1 MAGFIDIA
9 CNFTH
14 DSFKHNLDE
23 VLNNAE
29 QAGVDK
35 FVLLCASLADI
46 DPIKVIKSNTP
57 EKFFISAGIHPHHA
71 TEILEINYDALFNKL
86 KSINPNAIGETGL
99 DYFRN
104 ISPPDIQ
111 KKSFGMHIEIAK
123 ELNLPLY
130 LHQRDAHSDFIR
142 IIKENIINFP
152 KFVVHCFTGT
162 QVELDEYLELG
173 AYIGLTG
180 WICDAKRNIDLRKS
194 IKSIPIEK
202 MMIETDSPYLIP
214 KNLMVKPKKNINEPK
229 YLPHIANEICE
240 LTGYELEELKLA
252 TSNNAIKFFS

>member
-14 DSFKHNLDE
+14 DSFKDNLDE

-29 QAGVDK
+29 HAGVDK
-35 FVLLCASLADI
+35 FVLLCASLDDI
-46 DPIKVIKSNTP
+46 DPIKVIQNNTP

-111 KKSFGMHIEIAK
+111 KKSFAMHIEIAK

-142 IIKENIINFP
+142 IIKENISNFP

-162 QVELDEYLELG
+162 QAELDEYLELG

-194 IKSIPIEK
+194 IKNIPIEK

-214 KNLMVKPKKNINEPK
+214 KNLMLKPKKNINEPK

-240 LTGYELEELKLA
+240 LTGYELEELKSA

>member
-14 DSFKHNLDE
+14 DSFKDNLDE

-35 FVLLCASLADI
+35 FVLLCASLDDI
-46 DPIKVIKSNTP
+46 DPIKVIQNNTP

-142 IIKENIINFP
+142 IIKENISNFP

-162 QVELDEYLELG
+162 QAELDEYLELG

-194 IKSIPIEK
+194 IKNIPIEK

>member
-14 DSFKHNLDE
+14 ESFKHNLDE
-23 VLNNAE
+23 VINNAE
-29 QAGVDK
+29 QEGVEK

-46 DPIKVIKSNTP
+46 DPIKVIQDNAP
-57 EKFFISAGIHPHHA
+57 EKYFISAGIHPHHA
-71 TEILEINYDALFNKL
+71 TEILEINYDALLNKL
-86 KSINPNAIGETGL
+86 KSISPNAIGETGL

-123 ELNLPLY
+123 ELSLPLY
-130 LHQRDAHSDFIR
+130 LHQRDAHGDFIR
-142 IIKENIINFP
+142 IIKENISNFP

-162 QVELDEYLELG
+162 QAELDEYLELG

-194 IKSIPIEK
+194 IKNIPIEK

-240 LTGYELEELKLA
+240 LTGYDLEELKSA
-252 TSNNAIKFFS
+252 TSNNAIEFFS

>member
-14 DSFKHNLDE
+14 ESFKHNLEKVIND
-23 VLNNAE
+23 AE
-29 QAGVDK
+29 RAGVEK
-35 FVLLCASLADI
+35 FVLLCASLDDL
-46 DPIKVIKSNTP
+46 DPIKKIQNNAP
-57 EKFFISAGIHPHHA
+57 NKFFISAGIHPHHA
-71 TEILEINYDALFNKL
+71 TETVEINYDQLL
-86 KSINPNAIGETGL
+86 RQLQSITPHAIGETGL

-111 KKSFGMHIEIAK
+111 KESFRMHIEIAK

-130 LHQRDAHSDFIR
+130 LHQRDAHNDFIR
-142 IIKENIINFP
+142 IIRENRKNFP

-162 QVELDEYLELG
+162 QKKLDEYLDLG

-180 WICDAKRNIDLRKS
+180 WICDAKRNIDLRQS
-194 IKSIPIEK
+194 IKNIPIEK

-214 KNLMVKPKKNINEPK
+214 KNLMDKPKKNINEPK

-240 LTGYELEELKLA
+240 LTGYGLEELKLA
-252 TSNNAIKFFS
+252 TSNNAIEFFS

>member
-14 DSFKHNLDE
+14 DSFKDNLDE

-46 DPIKVIKSNTP
+46 NPIKVIQNNTP

-71 TEILEINYDALFNKL
+71 TEIMEINYDALLNKL

-123 ELNLPLY
+123 ELSLPLY

-142 IIKENIINFP
+142 IIKENISNFP

-162 QVELDEYLELG
+162 QAELDEYLELG

-194 IKSIPIEK
+194 IKNIPIEK

>member
-14 DSFKHNLDE
+14 ESFKHNLDE
-23 VLNNAE
+23 VINNAE
-29 QAGVDK
+29 QEGVEK

-46 DPIKVIKSNTP
+46 DPIKVIQNNAP
-57 EKFFISAGIHPHHA
+57 EKYFISAGIHPHHA
-71 TEILEINYDALFNKL
+71 TEILEINHDALLNKL
-86 KSINPNAIGETGL
+86 KSISPNAIGETGL

-104 ISPPDIQ
+104 ISPPNIQ

-123 ELNLPLY
+123 ELSLPLY
-130 LHQRDAHSDFIR
+130 LHQRDAHDDFIR
-142 IIKENIINFP
+142 IIKENISNFP

-194 IKSIPIEK
+194 IKNIPIEK

-214 KNLMVKPKKNINEPK
+214 KNLMDKPKKNINEPK

-240 LTGYELEELKLA
+240 LTGYGLEELKLA
-252 TSNNAIKFFS
+252 TSNNAIEFFS

>member
-14 DSFKHNLDE
+14 ESFKHNLEE
-23 VLNNAE
+23 VIKNAE
-29 QAGVDK
+29 REDVEK
-35 FVLLCASLADI
+35 FVLLCASLTDL
-46 DPIKVIKSNTP
+46 DPIKLIQNKAP
-57 EKFFISAGIHPHHA
+57 EKYFISAGIHPHHA
-71 TEILEINYDALFNKL
+71 TEIVEINYDNLLKKL
-86 KSINPNAIGETGL
+86 KSINPHAIGETGL

-111 KKSFGMHIEIAK
+111 KKSFRMHIEIAK
-123 ELNLPLY
+123 ELSLPLY

-142 IIKENIINFP
+142 IIKERKNNFP

-162 QVELDEYLELG
+162 QKELDDYLELD

-180 WICDAKRNIDLRKS
+180 WICDAKRNSHLRQS
-194 IKSIPIEK
+194 IKNIPIEK

-214 KNLMVKPKKNINEPK
+214 KNLLNKPKKNINEPK

-252 TSNNAIKFFS
+252 TSNNAINFFS

>member
-14 DSFKHNLDE
+14 DSFKDNLDE

-29 QAGVDK
+29 HAGVDK
-35 FVLLCASLADI
+35 FVLLCASLDDI
-46 DPIKVIKSNTP
+46 DPIKVIQNNTP
-57 EKFFISAGIHPHHA
+57 EKLFISAGIHPHHA

-142 IIKENIINFP
+142 IIKENISNFP

-162 QVELDEYLELG
+162 QAELDEYLELG

-194 IKSIPIEK
+194 IKNIPIEK

-214 KNLMVKPKKNINEPK
+214 KNLMLKPKKNINEPK

-240 LTGYELEELKLA
+240 LTGYELEELKSA

>member
-14 DSFKHNLDE
+14 ESFKRNLEE
-23 VLNNAE
+23 VINNAE
-29 QAGVDK
+29 HAGVEK
-35 FVLLCASLADI
+35 FVLLCASLTDL
-46 DPIKVIKSNTP
+46 DLIKQIQKNAP
-57 EKFFISAGIHPHHA
+57 NKFFISAGIHPHHA
-71 TEILEINYDALFNKL
+71 TETVEVNYDQLL
-86 KSINPNAIGETGL
+86 RQLQSITPHAIGETGL

-111 KKSFGMHIEIAK
+111 KESFRMHIEIAK

-130 LHQRDAHSDFIR
+130 LHQRDAHNDFIR
-142 IIKENIINFP
+142 IIRENRKNFP

-162 QVELDEYLELG
+162 QKELDEYLDLG

-180 WICDAKRNIDLRKS
+180 WICDAKRNIDLRQS
-194 IKSIPIEK
+194 IKNIPIEK

-214 KNLMVKPKKNINEPK
+214 KNLLNKPKKNINEPK

-240 LTGYELEELKLA
+240 LTGYELEEIKLA
-252 TSNNAIKFFS
+252 TSKNAINFFS

>member
-14 DSFKHNLDE
+14 DSFKDNLDE

-29 QAGVDK
+29 HAGVDK
-35 FVLLCASLADI
+35 FVLLCASLDDI
-46 DPIKVIKSNTP
+46 DPIKVIQNNTP

-142 IIKENIINFP
+142 IIKENISNFP

-162 QVELDEYLELG
+162 QAELDEYLELG

-194 IKSIPIEK
+194 IKNIPIEK

-214 KNLMVKPKKNINEPK
+214 KNLILKPKKNINEPK

-240 LTGYELEELKLA
+240 LTGYELEELKSA

>member
-14 DSFKHNLDE
+14 ESFKRNLEE
-23 VLNNAE
+23 VIKDAE
-29 QAGVDK
+29 LAGVEK
-35 FVLLCASLADI
+35 FVLLCASLADL
-46 DPIKVIKSNTP
+46 DPIKKIQNNAP
-57 EKFFISAGIHPHHA
+57 NKFFISAGIHPHHA
-71 TEILEINYDALFNKL
+71 TETVEINFDQLL
-86 KSINPNAIGETGL
+86 RQLQSITPHAIGETGL

-111 KKSFGMHIEIAK
+111 KESFRMHIEIAK

-130 LHQRDAHSDFIR
+130 LHQRDAHHDFIR
-142 IIKENIINFP
+142 IIRKNSKNFP

-162 QVELDEYLELG
+162 QKELEEYLDLG

-180 WICDAKRNIDLRKS
+180 WICDAKRNIDLRQS
-194 IKSIPIEK
+194 IKNIPIEK

-214 KNLMVKPKKNINEPK
+214 KNLLNKPKKNINEPK

-252 TSNNAIKFFS
+252 TSNNAIHFFS

>member
-14 DSFKHNLDE
+14 DSFKDNLDE

-29 QAGVDK
+29 HAGVDK
-35 FVLLCASLADI
+35 FVLLCASLDDI
-46 DPIKVIKSNTP
+46 DPIKVIQNNTP

-142 IIKENIINFP
+142 IIKENISNFP

-162 QVELDEYLELG
+162 QAELDEYLELG

-194 IKSIPIEK
+194 IKNIPIEK

-214 KNLMVKPKKNINEPK
+214 KNLMLKPKKNINEPK

-240 LTGYELEELKLA
+240 LTGYELEELKSA

>member
-14 DSFKHNLDE
+14 ESFKHNLDE
-23 VLNNAE
+23 VINNAE
-29 QAGVDK
+29 QEGVEK

-46 DPIKVIKSNTP
+46 DPIKVIQNNAP
-57 EKFFISAGIHPHHA
+57 EKYFISAGIHPHHA
-71 TEILEINYDALFNKL
+71 TEILEINHDALLNKL
-86 KSINPNAIGETGL
+86 KSISPNAIGETGL

-104 ISPPDIQ
+104 ISPPNIQ

-123 ELNLPLY
+123 ELSLPLY
-130 LHQRDAHSDFIR
+130 LHQRDAHGDFIR
-142 IIKENIINFP
+142 IIKENISNFP

-180 WICDAKRNIDLRKS
+180 WICDAKRNNDLRKS
-194 IKSIPIEK
+194 IKNIPIEK

-214 KNLMVKPKKNINEPK
+214 KNLMVKPKKNVNEPK

-240 LTGYELEELKLA
+240 LTGYDLEELKSA

>member
-14 DSFKHNLDE
+14 ESFKRNLEE
-23 VLNNAE
+23 VINNAE
-29 QAGVDK
+29 HAGVEK
-35 FVLLCASLADI
+35 FVLLCASLNDL
-46 DPIKVIKSNTP
+46 DPIKKIQNNAP
-57 EKFFISAGIHPHHA
+57 NKFFISAGIHPHHA
-71 TEILEINYDALFNKL
+71 TETVEINYDQLL
-86 KSINPNAIGETGL
+86 RQLQSITPHAIGETGL

-111 KKSFGMHIEIAK
+111 KESFRMHIEIAK

-130 LHQRDAHSDFIR
+130 LHQRDAHNDFIR
-142 IIKENIINFP
+142 IIRENRKNFP

-162 QVELDEYLELG
+162 QKELDEYLDLG

-180 WICDAKRNIDLRKS
+180 WICDAKRNIDLRQS
-194 IKSIPIEK
+194 IKNIPIEK

-214 KNLMVKPKKNINEPK
+214 KNLLNKPKKNINEPK

-252 TSNNAIKFFS
+252 TSNNAINFFS

>member
-29 QAGVDK
+29 HAGVDK
-35 FVLLCASLADI
+35 FVLLCASMADI
-46 DPIKVIKSNTP
+46 DPIKVIQNNTP

-71 TEILEINYDALFNKL
+71 TEILEINYDALLIKL

-123 ELNLPLY
+123 ELSLPLY

-142 IIKENIINFP
+142 IIKENISNFP
-152 KFVVHCFTGT
+152 RFVVHCFTGT
-162 QVELDEYLELG
+162 QAELDEYLELG

-194 IKSIPIEK
+194 IKNIPIEK

-214 KNLMVKPKKNINEPK
+214 KNLIVKPKKNINEPK

>member
-29 QAGVDK
+29 HAGVDK

-46 DPIKVIKSNTP
+46 DPIKVIESNTP

-71 TEILEINYDALFNKL
+71 TEILEINYDALLIKL

-123 ELNLPLY
+123 ELSLPLY

-142 IIKENIINFP
+142 IIKENISNFP
-152 KFVVHCFTGT
+152 RFVVHCFTGT
-162 QVELDEYLELG
+162 QAELDEYLELG

-194 IKSIPIEK
+194 IKNIPIEK

-214 KNLMVKPKKNINEPK
+214 KNLIVKPKKNINEPK

>member
-14 DSFKHNLDE
+14 DSFKDNLDE

-29 QAGVDK
+29 HAGVDK
-35 FVLLCASLADI
+35 FVLLCASLDDI
-46 DPIKVIKSNTP
+46 DPIKVIQNNTP

-142 IIKENIINFP
+142 IIKENISNFP

-162 QVELDEYLELG
+162 QAELDEYLELG

-194 IKSIPIEK
+194 IKNIPIEK

-252 TSNNAIKFFS
+252 TRNNAIKFFS

>member
-14 DSFKHNLDE
+14 ESFKHNLDE
-23 VLNNAE
+23 VINNAE
-29 QAGVDK
+29 QAGVGK

-46 DPIKVIKSNTP
+46 GPIKVIQNNAP
-57 EKFFISAGIHPHHA
+57 EKFFISLGIHPHHA
-71 TEILEINYDALFNKL
+71 TEILEINYDALLNKL
-86 KSINPNAIGETGL
+86 KSISPNAIGETGL

-123 ELNLPLY
+123 ELSLPLY
-130 LHQRDAHSDFIR
+130 LHQRDAHGDFIR
-142 IIKENIINFP
+142 IIKENISNFP

-162 QVELDEYLELG
+162 QAELDEYLELG

-194 IKSIPIEK
+194 IKNIPIEK

-214 KNLMVKPKKNINEPK
+214 KNLMIKPNKNINEPK

-240 LTGYELEELKLA
+240 LTGYDLEELKSA
-252 TSNNAIKFFS
+252 TSNNAIEFFS

>member
-14 DSFKHNLDE
+14 ESFKHNLEE
-23 VLNNAE
+23 VIKNAE
-29 QAGVDK
+29 REDVEK
-35 FVLLCASLADI
+35 FVLLCASLTDL
-46 DPIKVIKSNTP
+46 DPIKLIQNKAP
-57 EKFFISAGIHPHHA
+57 EKYFISAGIHPHHA
-71 TEILEINYDALFNKL
+71 TEIVEINYDNLLKKL
-86 KSINPNAIGETGL
+86 KSINPHAIGETGL

-111 KKSFGMHIEIAK
+111 KKSFRMHIEIAK
-123 ELNLPLY
+123 ELSLPLY
-130 LHQRDAHSDFIR
+130 LHQRDAHSDFIH
-142 IIKENIINFP
+142 IIKERRNNFP

-162 QVELDEYLELG
+162 QKELDDYLELD

-194 IKSIPIEK
+194 IKNIPIEK

-214 KNLMVKPKKNINEPK
+214 KNLINKPKKNINEPK

-252 TSNNAIKFFS
+252 TSNNAINFFS

>member
-14 DSFKHNLDE
+14 ESFKHNLDE
-23 VLNNAE
+23 VINNAE
-29 QAGVDK
+29 QEGVEK

-46 DPIKVIKSNTP
+46 GPIKVIQNNAP
-57 EKFFISAGIHPHHA
+57 EKYFISAGIHPHHA
-71 TEILEINYDALFNKL
+71 TEILEINYDALLNKL
-86 KSINPNAIGETGL
+86 KSISPNAIGETGL

-123 ELNLPLY
+123 ELSLPLY
-130 LHQRDAHSDFIR
+130 LHQRDAHGDFIR
-142 IIKENIINFP
+142 IIKENISNFP

-162 QVELDEYLELG
+162 QAELDEYLELG

-194 IKSIPIEK
+194 IKNIPIEK

-214 KNLMVKPKKNINEPK
+214 KNLMIKPNKNINEPK

-240 LTGYELEELKLA
+240 LTGYDLEELKSA
-252 TSNNAIKFFS
+252 TSNNAIEFFS

>member
-14 DSFKHNLDE
+14 ESFKHNLDE
-23 VLNNAE
+23 VINNAE
-29 QAGVDK
+29 QEGVEK

-46 DPIKVIKSNTP
+46 DPIKVIQNNAP
-57 EKFFISAGIHPHHA
+57 EKYFISAGIHPHHA
-71 TEILEINYDALFNKL
+71 TEILEINHDALLNKL
-86 KSINPNAIGETGL
+86 KSISPNAIGETGL

-123 ELNLPLY
+123 ELSLPLY
-130 LHQRDAHSDFIR
+130 LHQRDAHGDFIR
-142 IIKENIINFP
+142 IIKENISNFP

-162 QVELDEYLELG
+162 QAELDEYLELG

-194 IKSIPIEK
+194 IKNIPIEK

-240 LTGYELEELKLA
+240 LTGYDLEELKSA
-252 TSNNAIKFFS
+252 TSNNAIEFFS

>member
-14 DSFKHNLDE
+14 ESFKHNLDE
-23 VLNNAE
+23 VINNAE
-29 QAGVDK
+29 QAGVGK

-46 DPIKVIKSNTP
+46 DPIKVIQNNAP
-57 EKFFISAGIHPHHA
+57 EKYFISAGIHPHHA
-71 TEILEINYDALFNKL
+71 TEILEINYDALLNKL
-86 KSINPNAIGETGL
+86 KSISPNAIGETGL

-123 ELNLPLY
+123 ELSLPLY
-130 LHQRDAHSDFIR
+130 LHQRDAHGDFIR
-142 IIKENIINFP
+142 IIKENISNFP

-162 QVELDEYLELG
+162 QAELDEYLELG

-194 IKSIPIEK
+194 IKNIPIEK

-214 KNLMVKPKKNINEPK
+214 KNLMVKPNKNINEPK

-240 LTGYELEELKLA
+240 LTGYDLEELKSA
-252 TSNNAIKFFS
+252 TSNNAIEFFS